1 MAKQAPGGA
10 RIGRPRALAALLPKV
25 TAKALG
31 KRGFAVA
38 AVITDWTEI
47 MGHELAA
54 MARPLRIAF
63 APMKRDGGT
72 LHLRASSSAATELQH
87 LEPRI
92 LERING
98 YFGYHAVARLKIHH
112 GPAEALPEALPEADA
127 AGPAAPRPIE
137 GLDERLAAVEEPTLR
152 EALRR
157 LGLAMQGRTGGGF

>member
-1 MAKQAPGGA
+1 MMAKQAPEDP

-47 MGHELAA
+47 MGHELAT

-112 GPAEALPEALPEADA
+112 GPAEASPEADA
-127 AGPAAPRPIE
+127 AGPSAPQPIE

-157 LGLAMQGRTGGGF
+157 LGLAMQGRTEGSF

>member
-1 MAKQAPGGA
+1 MAKQAPKVA

-38 AVITDWTEI
+38 AVITEWTEI
-47 MGHELAA
+47 MGPELAA

-112 GPAEALPEALPEADA
+112 GPVEASPEAA
-127 AGPAAPRPIE
+127 AEPSAPSAPQPIE
-137 GLDERLAAVEEPTLR
+137 GLDERLAGVAEPTLR

-157 LGLAMQGRTGGGF
+157 LGLAMQGRTEGSF